1 MFRCLLF
8 GYADDIVMLSP
19 TLEGLQRMVDICKKF
34 CDTHGIKI
42 SVDRDPKK
50 SKTKT
55 VAFNCK
61 SKNLSSVILNNIPI
75 PWSDNY
81 KHLGHYIYSDED
93 MFHDLNAKCGEFN
106 SKVHALRQEIGDQN
120 PMVFMKLV
128 NIYLAGQLLWI
139 KSLGPV

>member
-1 MFRCLLF
+1 MYIDTLFLQLEDSGLGCSIDGQFVGVF

-19 TLEGLQRMVDICKKF
+19 SLEGLQRMVDICKKF

-81 KHLGHYIYSDED
+81 KHLGHYKNFISEST
-93 MFHDLNAKCGEFN
+93 E
-106 SKVHALRQEIGDQN
+106 
-120 PMVFMKLV
+120 
-128 NIYLAGQLLWI
+128 
-139 KSLGPV
+139 